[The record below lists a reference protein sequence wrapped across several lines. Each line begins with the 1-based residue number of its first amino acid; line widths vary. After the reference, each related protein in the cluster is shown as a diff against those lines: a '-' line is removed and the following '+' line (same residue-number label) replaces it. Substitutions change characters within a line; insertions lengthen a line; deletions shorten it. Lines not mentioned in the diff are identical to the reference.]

1 MSSEDAY
8 ALLESVCEEMD
19 LVFAAPRYPWRVT
32 LTAEQVVLLRTLDA
46 PGIRPSWREK
56 DMFYERDGHLFL
68 RAWDNERIPFV
79 VHYRVEVV
87 DNDAASRDVALD
99 EARDPDVKAKY
110 AADWERHR
118 NRKEPA
124 D

>member
-1 MSSEDAY
+1 MSSSPGCRPRPG
-8 ALLESVCEEMD
+8 ESESRCS
-19 LVFAAPRYPWRVT
+19 LY
-32 LTAEQVVLLRTLDA
+32 EQ
-46 PGIRPSWREK
+46 
-56 DMFYERDGHLFL
+56 DGHLFL

-110 AADWERHR
+110 AADWEQHR